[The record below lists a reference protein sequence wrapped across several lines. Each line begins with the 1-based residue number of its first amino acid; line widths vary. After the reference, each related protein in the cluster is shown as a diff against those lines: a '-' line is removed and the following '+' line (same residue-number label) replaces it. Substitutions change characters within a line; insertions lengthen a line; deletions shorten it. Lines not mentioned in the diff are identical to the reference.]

1 MTWCWSQDIASY
13 NLEQARGDDNH
24 NIITI
29 VMHHNKTDIKGA
41 MDWVYTYHKELEA
54 KFMDLY
60 ENKIP
65 KFGEPVDT
73 ELARYVDGLGNW
85 VRASDQ
91 WGFESERYFGKKAP
105 EIQKTRWVT
114 LLPKERSDEIG
125 PQVVDGSML

>member
-1 MTWCWSQDIASY
+1 
-13 NLEQARGDDNH
+13 
-24 NIITI
+24 
-29 VMHHNKTDIKGA
+29 MHHNKTDVQGA
-41 MDWVYTYHKELEA
+41 MDWVYNYHKELEA
-54 KFMDLY
+54 KFMDIY

-65 KFGEPVDT
+65 KFSEPVDS
-73 ELARYVDGLGNW
+73 ELAVYVDGLGNW

-125 PQVVDGSML
+125 PQLVDGSML